1 MPLKSK
7 GEKMKKRLL
16 DVVFVVAVSLGLIF
30 CLSGSGQA
38 EASGKKK
45 EKITVGFSVYW
56 MSEFSTLMK
65 QAMEDNAERLGVNL
79 LVADGNMDPQK
90 QLSQVENFIN
100 QGVDAIL
107 CAAIDRNGI
116 VPGVEQAKAAGIPFI
131 GINMYIPNKDVT
143 AYVGPNDVL
152 AGELAAKY
160 IVDSLKGKGNVI
172 VIEGGEGFSATE
184 DRRKG
189 IKNVLDANPGI
200 TALAI
205 KTASWDR
212 SKAVTL
218 MENYIQSFGDK
229 INGIIAHNDEMALG
243 AAQALEAAGMSGK
256 VYIGG
261 IDAIKD
267 ACVKIK
273 SGEKFATVFQ
283 DPVTEGTLGLE
294 YAVKLAKGES
304 VDPVENFIDM
314 KLVTEENVDH
324 YLISK

>member
-1 MPLKSK
+1 MRKCLLSVASSLLLLMMVSFLFSCSKSSEPTDK
-7 GEKMKKRLL
+7 SNA
-16 DVVFVVAVSLGLIF
+16 D
-30 CLSGSGQA
+30 
-38 EASGKKK
+38 

-65 QAMEDNAERLGVNL
+65 QAMEENASRLGVDL

-90 QLSQVENFIN
+90 QLAQVENFIN
-100 QGVDAIL
+100 QGVGAIL
-107 CAAIDRNGI
+107 CAAIDRDGI
-116 VPGVEQAKAAGIPFI
+116 VPGVEKAKAAGIPFI

-160 IVDSLKGKGNVI
+160 VVDSLNGSGNVI

-189 IKNVLDANPGI
+189 IKNVLDASPGI

-205 KTASWDR
+205 KTANWDR

-218 MENYIQSFGDK
+218 MENYIQAFGDK
-229 INGIIAHNDEMALG
+229 IGGVIAHNDEMALG
-243 AAQALEAAGMSGK
+243 AAQALDSAGMADK
-256 VYIGG
+256 VFIGG

-267 ACVKIK
+267 ACIRIK
-273 SGEKFATVFQ
+273 SGAKFATVFQ
-283 DPVTEGTLGLE
+283 DPILEGTLGLE
-294 YAVKLAKGES
+294 YAAKLAKGEA
-304 VDPVENFIDM
+304 VEPVENFIDM
-314 KLVTEENVDH
+314 QLVTAENVDK
-324 YLISK
+324 YLKNE